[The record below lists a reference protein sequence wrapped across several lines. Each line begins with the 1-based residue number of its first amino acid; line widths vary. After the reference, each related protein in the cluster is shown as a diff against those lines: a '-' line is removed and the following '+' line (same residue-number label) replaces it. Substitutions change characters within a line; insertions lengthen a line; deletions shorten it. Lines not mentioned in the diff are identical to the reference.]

1 MMAFGTDKFGEV
13 AIVLGRLGYLMHGAS
28 SEVALP
34 VAHGRESGVR
44 FALGRRAMGS
54 CWRGLPM
61 LRGRASAWGG
71 RLARSGPLW
80 PAYGRDTVWCLL
92 GAGFWWL
99 TVVRD
104 GGMSGRPG
112 VELVLFTGG

>member
-1 MMAFGTDKFGEV
+1 MMAFGTDKFDGV

-34 VAHGRESGVR
+34 VAHGRECGGR
-44 FALGRRAMGS
+44 FALGCPGMGC

-92 GAGFWWL
+92 GVGFWWL
-99 TVVRD
+99 TAVRD
-104 GGMSGRPG
+104 GGCPAVPG